1 MPHTSAILIET
12 LKVVIG
18 NKRKKKAIMN
28 TYEIIEDEDED
39 ESLKKRVAGI
49 LDRTTPFDNEA
60 DRLAALAVAAFES
73 YGVGSMIEL
82 VIEEKLSFWG
92 LTAEAAAAAVM
103 AAKDAGKL
111 IEQSVDQSIRIM
123 LAEFK

>member
-1 MPHTSAILIET
+1 M
-12 LKVVIG
+12 VIG

-28 TYEIIEDEDED
+28 TYEIIEDED